1 MNSAIMAL
9 KFLYVKLRLDCIFNC
24 IAKLNLIVMVLQDLF
39 NFECVLVPAEC
50 LQ

>member
-9 KFLYVKLRLDCIFNC
+9 KFLYVRLRLDRIFNR
-24 IAKLNLIVMVLQDLF
+24 IAKLNLIVMILQDLF
-39 NFECVLVPAEC
+39 NFKCILVPAES